1 MKRTLAACLAALIC
15 LSLATAGLCEGGLP
29 IDGIAWD
36 STIDEVRA
44 HLNGDVDALTESLGD
59 YGEFAMLAR
68 DDTTCLGLAC
78 QRLIFTFYDGELYAV
93 YGYFTSESLDG
104 SAQTLV
110 DALSALYGTPN
121 YRDPDGLSLSDLI
134 NQSTGAAL
142 DSGLLCSWDPGEDM
156 TAEIYLLAGGND
168 AANEVKEPYL
178 CGFTI
183 TNMPVAERFEDA
195 MEGYLDAE
203 D

>member
-29 IDGIAWD
+29 IDGIAWN

-44 HLNGDVDALTESLGD
+44 RLDGDIDELTETLGD
-59 YGEFAMLAR
+59 YGEFAMLAGN
-68 DDTTCLGLAC
+68 DATCLGLAC
-78 QRLIFTFYDGELYAV
+78 QRLIFTLYDGELYAI
-93 YGYFTSESLDG
+93 YGYFNSESLDG

-121 YRDPDGLSLSDLI
+121 YRDSDSLSLSDLI

-156 TAEIYLLAGGND
+156 TAEVYLLAGGND
-168 AANEVKEPYL
+168 EANEVEEPYL

-183 TNMPVAERFEDA
+183 TNTPVAERFEDV
-195 MEGYLDAE
+195 MESYLDAE